1 MYIQILST
9 KQMKKTYQ
17 MPTIELEELVVES
30 GIALS
35 YGEAGA
41 AGQGGHYGG
50 YYDDETGEMI
60 EL

>member
-1 MYIQILST
+1 
-9 KQMKKTYQ
+9 MKKTYQ

-35 YGEAGA
+35 YGDAGA
-41 AGQGGHYGG
+41 AGQGGHYDG
-50 YYDDETGEMI
+50 YYDENGDLI

>member
-17 MPTIELEELVVES
+17 MPTIELEELIVEG

-35 YGEAGA
+35 YGEAGY
-41 AGQGGHYGG
+41 AGQGGLYDG
-50 YYDDETGEMI
+50 YYDEDGELI